1 MVDDLFSRFKHIR
14 NDQEIVDIREI
25 LLSFV
30 FLVSDEVTRNQ
41 RLEFTFR
48 VYDMLDKGE
57 ILKSTFM
64 DFYHMV

>member
-1 MVDDLFSRFKHIR
+1 MVDELFARFKHPSG
-14 NDQEIVDIREI
+14 DHEVVDIREI

-30 FLVSDEVTRNQ
+30 FLVSDEVTRGQ

-57 ILKSTFM
+57 ILKSSFM

>member
-1 MVDDLFSRFKHIR
+1 MVDELFTRFKHSR
-14 NDQEIVDIREI
+14 NDQEVVDIREV

-30 FLVSDEVTRNQ
+30 FLVSDEVTRSQ

-57 ILKSTFM
+57 ILKSAFM
-64 DFYHMV
+64 DFYRMV